1 MNKQA
6 LHAFLIESQKGIIR
20 DLEDKIATESTMADI
35 DENDTIDPEDLSHQ
49 AESATLKQLFTQ
61 KLAKAK
67 ADLANLEHVDFSPK
81 TSALPG
87 AVVSTEKFHFVL
99 GYAAIPFEFENKTM
113 VGVSVDSPI
122 FPEIKGKQIGDV
134 FAYSDNTYT
143 IVEIY

>member
-1 MNKQA
+1 MDKQA
-6 LHAFLIESQKGIIR
+6 LHAFLVESQQVIIR
-20 DLEDKIATESTMADI
+20 DLEEKIALDSSMADI

-67 ADLANLEHVDFSPK
+67 ADLANLEQVDFSAK

-99 GYAAIPFEFENKTM
+99 GYAAIPFEFENKTI